1 MLEIRNWQLEILSRS
16 VLYFDIRISN
26 FLTVVSRERII
37 TALDLGSHQVRVAT
51 LLVDSASS
59 RQGEAGLK
67 VIAYGESVSR
77 GIRRGQVIDLKEAVD
92 AMKEVVTLASKSGNV
107 KISRLAVGLGGPHF
121 KLMPSRGSVAVS
133 RADGEIAHEDVMRV
147 LESARA
153 VSLPLNREIV
163 HVIPVEYKVDS
174 EESVKDPVGMKGV
187 RLEAAVTLVLGSTP
201 VLRLVKK
208 AFQEAGLA
216 VDNWVYTPLAS
227 ASAVLTKKQREL
239 GAVVLDIGGSTT
251 SLSVWEESSLKHAE
265 VLPVGAG
272 HITNDVAT
280 GFKVSPEVSEKIKV
294 EHGCCLSALVSK
306 REQAVLADWGMD
318 NLVVPKWEL
327 ARIIEARAGEIFGLV
342 NEELKRIGKA
352 GLLPAGAVLIGG
364 GVKMEGMAELAKR
377 RLKLPVELG
386 RIRNIKSDFN
396 EFFDSDCAALAGILL
411 WQYDHEA
418 TQHKKS
424 LATASDTVLPA
435 NWWAKIK
442 EWFYDLVP

>member
-1 MLEIRNWQLEILSRS
+1 M
-16 VLYFDIRISN
+16 
-26 FLTVVSRERII
+26 SRERII

-51 LLVDSASS
+51 LLIDSASS
-59 RQGEAGLK
+59 RTGEAGLK
-67 VIAYGESVSR
+67 VIAWGQSAAR
-77 GIRRGQVIDLKEAVD
+77 GIRRGQVVDLKEAVD
-92 AMKEVVTLASKSGNV
+92 SIKEAVTLASKSGNV
-107 KISRLAVGLGGPHF
+107 KISRLVVGLGGPHF
-121 KLMPSRGSVAVS
+121 KLMNSRGSVAVS
-133 RADGEIAHEDVMRV
+133 RADGEIAYEDVIRV

-153 VSLPLNREIV
+153 VSVPPNREIV
-163 HVIPVEYKVDS
+163 HVIPLEYRVDN
-174 EESVKDPVGMKGV
+174 EDGVKDPVGMKGV
-187 RLEAAVTLVLGSTP
+187 RLEAVVTLVLGSTP

-208 AFQEAGLA
+208 AFQEAVLA

-239 GAVVLDIGGSTT
+239 GAVVLDIGGGTT
-251 SLSVWEESSLKHAE
+251 SLSVWEESNLKHAE

-272 HITNDVAT
+272 HITNDVAV
-280 GFKVSPEVSEKIKV
+280 GFKVSPELSEKIKV
-294 EHGCCLSALVSK
+294 EHGCCQTALVSK
-306 REQAVLADWGMD
+306 REQAVLADWGTD

-342 NEELKRIGKA
+342 NDELKRVGKA

-364 GVKMEGMAELAKR
+364 GVKMEGMADLAKK

-396 EFFDSDCAALAGILL
+396 EFFDLDCAALAGVLL
-411 WQYDHEA
+411 WQYDYESA
-418 TQHKKS
+418 QQKKP
-424 LATASDTVLPA
+424 LAAEMVLAS

>member
-1 MLEIRNWQLEILSRS
+1 M
-16 VLYFDIRISN
+16 
-26 FLTVVSRERII
+26 SRERII

-51 LLVDSASS
+51 LLIDSASS
-59 RQGEAGLK
+59 RTGEAGLK
-67 VIAYGESVSR
+67 VIALGQSAAR
-77 GIRRGQVIDLKEAVD
+77 GIRRGQVVDLKEAVD
-92 AMKEVVTLASKSGNV
+92 SIKEAVTLASKSGNI
-107 KISRLAVGLGGPHF
+107 KISRLVVGLGGPHF
-121 KLMPSRGSVAVS
+121 KLMSSRGSVAVS
-133 RADGEIAHEDVMRV
+133 RADGEIAYEDVIRV

-153 VSLPLNREIV
+153 VSVPPNREIV
-163 HVIPVEYKVDS
+163 HVIPLEYRVDN
-174 EESVKDPVGMKGV
+174 EDGVKDPVGMKGV
-187 RLEAAVTLVLGSTP
+187 RLEAVVTLVLGSTP

-239 GAVVLDIGGSTT
+239 GAVVLDIGGGTT
-251 SLSVWEESSLKHAE
+251 SLSVWEESNLKHAE

-272 HITNDVAT
+272 HITNDVAV
-280 GFKVSPEVSEKIKV
+280 GFKVSPELSEKIKV
-294 EHGCCLSALVSK
+294 EHGCCQTALVSK
-306 REQAVLADWGMD
+306 REQAVLADWGTD

-342 NEELKRIGKA
+342 NEELKRVGKA

-364 GVKMEGMAELAKR
+364 GVKMEGMTDLAKK

-396 EFFDSDCAALAGILL
+396 EFFDLDCAALAGVLL
-411 WQYDHEA
+411 WQYDYESA
-418 TQHKKS
+418 QQKKP
-424 LATASDTVLPA
+424 LAAEMVLA
-435 NWWAKIK
+435 GNWWAKIK

>member
-1 MLEIRNWQLEILSRS
+1 M
-16 VLYFDIRISN
+16 
-26 FLTVVSRERII
+26 SRERII

-59 RQGEAGLK
+59 QRAGEAGLR
-67 VIAYGESVSR
+67 VIALGQSAAR
-77 GIRRGQVIDLKEAVD
+77 GIRRGQVIDLKEVTDSIKEAV
-92 AMKEVVTLASKSGNV
+92 VLASKSGNV
-107 KISRLAVGLGGPHF
+107 KISRLVVGLGGPHF
-121 KLMPSRGSVAVS
+121 KLMSSRGSVAVS
-133 RADGEIAHEDVMRV
+133 RADGEIAYEDVMRV

-163 HVIPVEYKVDS
+163 HVIPLEYRVDS
-174 EESVKDPVGMKGV
+174 EEGVKDPVGMKGV

-216 VDNWVYTPLAS
+216 VDNWVYTPLAG
-227 ASAVLTKKQREL
+227 AGAVLTKKQREL
-239 GAVVLDIGGSTT
+239 GAVVLDIGASTT
-251 SLSVWEESSLKHAE
+251 SLSVWEESNLKHAE

-272 HITNDVAT
+272 RITDDVAI
-280 GFKVSPEVSEKIKV
+280 GFKVSPEISEKIKV
-294 EHGCCLSALVSK
+294 EHGCSLSALVSK
-306 REQAVLADWGMD
+306 REQAVLADWGTD
-318 NLVVPKWEL
+318 NLVLPKWEL
-327 ARIIEARAGEIFGLV
+327 ARIIEARASEIFGLV

-352 GLLPAGAVLIGG
+352 GLLPAGAVLVGG

-396 EFFDSDCAALAGILL
+396 EVFDSDFATLAGLLL
-411 WQYDHEA
+411 WQYDYENA
-418 TQHKKS
+418 RQKKP
-424 LATASDTVLPA
+424 LAAEMVLA
-435 NWWAKIK
+435 GNWWAKIK